1 VWVVAPLGAL
11 ACIYVMTGLPTT
23 AWVRF
28 GVWMA
33 AGMVIYFA
41 FGYRNSRLVR
51 VGDPG
56 S

>member
-1 VWVVAPLGAL
+1 
-11 ACIYVMTGLPTT
+11 MTGLPTT